1 MRERI
6 VEIVESGRGPYGQ
19 LIMARHHLLGADEPG
34 EQGGK
39 DAGPDPFEL
48 LLAAL
53 GACTAMTIRAYAL
66 RKQMPLQEVEV
77 ELHYVPHAG
86 AGPLARAQFERA
98 ITLGGDLT
106 DEQRHRLLEI
116 AGRSPVAQI
125 LQRGA
130 DITTM
135 LVEVGPVEAET
146 G

>member
-6 VEIVESGRGPYGQ
+6 VEVVESGRRPYGQ
-19 LIMARHHLLGADEPG
+19 LITARHHVLVADEPE

-39 DAGPDPFEL
+39 DMGPDPFEL

-53 GACTAMTIRAYAL
+53 GACTAMTTRMYAVRKHMPL
-66 RKQMPLQEVEV
+66 RKIEV
-77 ELHYVPHAG
+77 ELHYIAHAG
-86 AGPLARAQFERA
+86 AGPAARAQFERA
-98 ITLGGDLT
+98 ITLEGDLT

-116 AGRSPVAQI
+116 ASRCPISQA

-130 DITTM
+130 DITTT